1 MVANSSNVTTAK
13 PKIGGAIYTAP
24 LGTELPRDTASMLNE
39 AFKSLGYISEDGLS
53 NEDKRESEEIQAWGG
68 DVVESAQKS
77 KADKFTYTLIE
88 ALNIEVLKEIYGK
101 DNVSGDLKNGI
112 TVKSNSKALEE
123 HCLVIEMILKNNTVK
138 RIVIPKGKVAEV
150 GEIKYVD
157 NEAAG
162 YETTVQAFPDAEG
175 NTHYEYIKGAG

>member
-24 LGTELPRDTASMLNE
+24 LGTELPKDTASELNE

-77 KADKFTYTLIE
+77 NTLIE

-101 DNVSGDLKNGI
+101 DNVTGDLKAGI
-112 TVKSNSKALEE
+112 TVKSNSKPLEE

-138 RIVIPKGKVAEV
+138 RIVIPKGKVSEV

-162 YETTVQAFPDAEG
+162 YETTLQAFPDAEG